1 MLAYHLTLGERWPQS
16 FTIQFKREKNVV
28 LNEPWMQ
35 EEEEEEE
42 KERRSGDNLALK
54 LLKTRTIVIAD
65 VVTKTMAH
73 KVISQLLLLE
83 QDDPNA
89 EIKIFINSPGGDA
102 DAGFAIYDMIRFV
115 APPVKI
121 ICAGITASAAVIILL
136 ASEKKDRYSLPNAR
150 ILIHQPS
157 TGVHGSASD
166 IQIEASEILKC
177 REKINTLIA
186 QETAQSVKKV
196 EEDTKRN
203 FWMSAE
209 EALKYG
215 LISKILQSRK
225 ET

>member
-1 MLAYHLTLGERWPQS
+1 MLEL
-16 FTIQFKREKNVV
+16 
-28 LNEPWMQ
+28 WMQ
-35 EEEEEEE
+35 EEEEEE
-42 KERRSGDNLALK
+42 KERLRGNELALK
-54 LLKTRTIVIAD
+54 LLKTRTVVIAD
-65 VVTKTMAH
+65 VVSKTMAQ

-83 QDDPNA
+83 QEDSNA

-115 APPVKI
+115 TPLIKI

-136 ASEKKDRYSLPNAR
+136 AAEKKNRYSLPNAR

-177 REKINTLIA
+177 REKINKLISN
-186 QETAQSVKKV
+186 ETGQSVEKV
-196 EEDTKRN
+196 ENDTKRN

-215 LISKILQSRK
+215 LIGKIVQTRK
-225 ET
+225 DI